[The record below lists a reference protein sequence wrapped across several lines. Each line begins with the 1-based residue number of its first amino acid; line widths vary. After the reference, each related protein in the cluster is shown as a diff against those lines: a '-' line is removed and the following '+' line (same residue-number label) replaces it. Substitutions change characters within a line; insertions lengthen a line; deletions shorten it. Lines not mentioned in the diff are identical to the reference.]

1 MSEGLVLAIVGIV
14 GLAAGIWLGLPG
26 RDRQS
31 IEDIE
36 RAMDS
41 GGVHRKRRAKRAINP
56 LAWMQR
62 KAQSRPS
69 RGRRSAR
76 RGGFQLEAPDER
88 DRDKDR

>member
-14 GLAAGIWLGLPG
+14 GLAAGVWLGLPG

-31 IEDIE
+31 VDDIE
-36 RAMDS
+36 RAMDA
-41 GGVHRKRRAKRAINP
+41 GGVNRKRLTKRSINP

-69 RGRRSAR
+69 RGRRIPR
-76 RGGFQLEAPDER
+76 RRSFQLESPEER
-88 DRDKDR
+88 EKDR